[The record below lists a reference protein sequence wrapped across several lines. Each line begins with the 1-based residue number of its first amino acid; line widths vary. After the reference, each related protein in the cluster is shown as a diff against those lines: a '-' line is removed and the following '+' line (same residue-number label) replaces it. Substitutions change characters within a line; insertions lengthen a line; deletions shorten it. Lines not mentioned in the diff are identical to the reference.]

1 MPRSRT
7 GCGRW
12 RPRWLSLSRRSWA
25 ALHLLQQRHRLF
37 DLLLRQTPTSRS
49 SKPYRPEPLLSPLPA
64 HLLLIQLLDH
74 VSIHLYPNVALV
86 PVTFYLPN
94 KRRTILIVHGAFM
107 FATRSTVIPYRAP
120 PAPPPRPAFVP
131 HVLQRQG
138 PGSRMVPPRPS
149 PPGPPP
155 PPAPPQHVML
165 PPAHFPPPQVLPM
178 LPISHNST
186 PKMNPSIIQAPPTV
200 YFAHTLRTQEEVT
213 TAGHTAAHSAGLG
226 DDNLVP
232 VTTAPEES
240 STVIGPQLPE
250 RGGETDGGEGALGTG
265 KKGKVKTA
273 KGNKKGGEK
282 KGKKGSDKPKKS
294 LRTASGITWEDQS
307 LLEWD
312 ASGL

>member
-1 MPRSRT
+1 MDASEQDRMREMEAEMALFEQEVLGGPSPPAT
-7 GCGRW
+7 ATPII
-12 RPRWLSLSRRSWA
+12 RPVIATNTYQQVQQTLQARA
-25 ALHLLQQRHRLF
+25 A
-37 DLLLRQTPTSRS
+37 
-49 SKPYRPEPLLSPLPA
+49 
-64 HLLLIQLLDH
+64 
-74 VSIHLYPNVALV
+74 SIPPPCPPPPH
-86 PVTFYLPN
+86 PVIGPF
-94 KRRTILIVHGAFM
+94 
-107 FATRSTVIPYRAP
+107 IPYRAP